1 MELKQTCKSKKMALN
16 YDKNMSIE
24 DEIKDMD
31 DKAKSKVYKIY
42 RKKG

>member
-1 MELKQTCKSKKMALN
+1 MALN

-31 DKAKSKVYKIY
+31 DTAKSKVYK
-42 RKKG
+42 RSREE